1 MTNFTDE
8 NMGNSALRIHKSH
21 WSIIWYPI
29 LHMLH
34 HETHQ
39 LMNQKH
45 IESMSR
51 KQGITISCSWD
62 CAVDLQICGPLKNA
76 VGIFNGNWC
85 FTIVAFCAL
94 YTFMCWIS
102 PLDHSQRNSEKANGP
117 SLVYPVGLYNCKQ
130 TTKCWS
136 DPQEWE
142 ISLSASNAIVSL
154 FMH

>member
-45 IESMSR
+45 ICQE

-62 CAVDLQICGPLKNA
+62 CAVDLQICGPLKMIVIIISIKIMA
-76 VGIFNGNWC
+76 MSIIV
-85 FTIVAFCAL
+85 TIIVLSLFFLSLTSL
-94 YTFMCWIS
+94 YAPSQFGTLIHNFLYGRLCNNSLTLVTFIIVKCIQS
-102 PLDHSQRNSEKANGP
+102 VPCGP
-117 SLVYPVGLYNCKQ
+117 STSFTL
-130 TTKCWS
+130 
-136 DPQEWE
+136 
-142 ISLSASNAIVSL
+142 
-154 FMH
+154 